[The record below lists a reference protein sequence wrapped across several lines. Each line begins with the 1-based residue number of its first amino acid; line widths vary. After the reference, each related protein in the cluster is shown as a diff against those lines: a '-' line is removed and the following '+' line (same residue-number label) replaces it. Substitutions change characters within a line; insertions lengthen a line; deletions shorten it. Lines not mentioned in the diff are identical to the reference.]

1 MRAALTFA
9 LLLLGCGPPSVSA
22 GEHPAERPTSR
33 TGGEEA
39 PRAPRQSG
47 LPYADTPIAPV
58 AQELTDLALAAI
70 EGRDLPATRVPMPE
84 PSGPAQVVW
93 YTDTRPRHL
102 TILVIAFEVEL
113 VLKHGEPEE
122 DAEGPARWGSVRATF
137 ALSRNGLRLVSL
149 RPRTMT
155 RQQRGGPLPAGMEG
169 FAEVCAELLAALR
182 RGDVSGYALDDADRA
197 LLGNDDV
204 WARVQQDRVS
214 SALAA
219 QIQTM
224 LGTLPREPLAYRFDD
239 IALLAADEQD
249 NLLSFAFQ
257 MEAQAGSYALRTEPL
272 LEARR
277 LWPL

>member
-1 MRAALTFA
+1 MHVALAFA
-9 LLLLGCGPPSVSA
+9 LLLAGCGPPVASEGA
-22 GEHPAERPTSR
+22 HPEERRTPR

-39 PRAPRQSG
+39 TRGPRASG
-47 LPYADTPIAPV
+47 LPYADTPITPI
-58 AQELTDLALAAI
+58 AQELTELALAAI
-70 EGRDLPATRVPMPE
+70 DGRDLPATRVPMPE
-84 PSGPAQVVW
+84 PSGPTQLVW
-93 YTDTRPRHL
+93 YTDTRPRDL

-113 VLKHGEPEE
+113 VLKRGEPEE
-122 DAEGPARWGSVRATF
+122 DAEGPARWGSVRATL

-155 RQQRGGPLPAGMEG
+155 RQLRGGPLPPGMEG
-169 FAEVCAELLAALR
+169 FAAVCGELLAALR
-182 RGDVSGYALDDADRA
+182 RGDISGYALDDADRA

-224 LGTLPREPLAYRFDD
+224 LGTLPGEPLAYRFDD
-239 IALLAADEQD
+239 IALLAADEED
-249 NLLSFAFQ
+249 NLLSFAFE
-257 MEAQAGSYALRTEPL
+257 MEALAGSYALRTEPL

-277 LWPL
+277 LWPQ